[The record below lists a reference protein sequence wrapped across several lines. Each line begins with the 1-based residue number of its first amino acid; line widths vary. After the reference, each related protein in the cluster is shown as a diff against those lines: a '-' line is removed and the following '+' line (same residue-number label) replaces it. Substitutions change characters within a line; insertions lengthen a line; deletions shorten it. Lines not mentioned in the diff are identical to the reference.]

1 MKLNLGLLQPYDAG
15 IFFSRHARLQNE
27 VFQNANAAYLTG
39 GAADSDGPFVPSPM
53 NMGIENSRR
62 FRALP
67 VYAVLLSEGR
77 EGLAAILARMVRL
90 ARGVRQIL
98 RRLPEYET
106 FGDENAS
113 GKVDDP
119 DDDTHI
125 GVLFW
130 AKDEVINADLA
141 ARINISRQMYVS
153 ATAWRGRP
161 ACRVAVSS
169 WRVAEGDLEVV
180 ETVLRKAV
188 ARGDP

>member
-1 MKLNLGLLQPYDAG
+1 LQPYDAG
-15 IFFSRHARLQNE
+15 IFFSRNVHLQTE
-27 VFQNANAAYLTG
+27 IFQNANAAYLTG
-39 GAADSDGPFVPSPM
+39 GAAGPPSNRDSPFVPSPM

-113 GKVDDP
+113 DKGDDS

-130 AKDEVINADLA
+130 AKDEAINADLA
-141 ARINISRQMYVS
+141 VRINASRQMYVS
-153 ATAWRGRP
+153 PTAWRGRP

-180 ETVLRKAV
+180 EAVLKQAV
-188 ARGDP
+188 AGGDSSP

>member
-1 MKLNLGLLQPYDAG
+1 
-15 IFFSRHARLQNE
+15 
-27 VFQNANAAYLTG
+27 
-39 GAADSDGPFVPSPM
+39 M

-77 EGLAAILARMVRL
+77 DGLAAIQASMVRL

-98 RRLPEYET
+98 RKLPKYET
-106 FGDENAS
+106 FGDDS
-113 GKVDDP
+113 T

-130 AKDEVINADLA
+130 AKDEAINTDLA
-141 ARINISRQMYVS
+141 ARINASRQMYVS
-153 ATAWRGRP
+153 PTAWRGRP

-169 WRVAEGDLEVV
+169 WRVAEGDLQIV
-180 ETVLRKAV
+180 EAVLRKAV
-188 ARGDP
+188 TSGDS